1 MCPVAHAARFFI
13 DLPLVPV
20 KIIQSTCTCMYLGMI
35 YFVII
40 SSVVTTLFI
49 SLQQLILLASS
60 LLTKVKCQ
68 LPEFFCEEGTMQT
81 VSVF

>member
-1 MCPVAHAARFFI
+1 
-13 DLPLVPV
+13 
-20 KIIQSTCTCMYLGMI
+20 MYLGMI